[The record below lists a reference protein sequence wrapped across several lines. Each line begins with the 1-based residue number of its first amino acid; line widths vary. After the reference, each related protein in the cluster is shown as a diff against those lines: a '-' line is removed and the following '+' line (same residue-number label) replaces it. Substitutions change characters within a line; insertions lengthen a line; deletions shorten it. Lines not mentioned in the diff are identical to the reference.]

1 MEKTLNAEPRTE
13 TGKGIARRLRR
24 EGRIPAVVY
33 GHEEP
38 HALSVEAREFHREFH
53 TVSESTLIKLKFPDG
68 DREVLIKDYVEDI
81 RTGAITHI
89 DFYEVEKGRK
99 VHTRIALELVGSPV
113 GVREGGVLEH
123 SLYEVEIEC
132 LPKDLP
138 EHMTVDVSAWRTVR
152 RSTYRT
158 SLPRRVSSSSTIPSR
173 RSPRSRFH
181 GQPSRTPRT
190 KPRLKSRALSERNL
204 PKRNSPW
211 WLTSL
216 S

>member
-24 EGRIPAVVY
+24 EDAFRRSCTGMKSPT
-33 GHEEP
+33 P
-38 HALSVEAREFHREFH
+38 LSVEAREFHREFH

-138 EHMTVDVSAWRTVR
+138 EHMTVDVSGLENGSSLHVSDITPPEGVVILNDPEQTVAA
-152 RSTYRT
+152 
-158 SLPRRVSSSSTIPSR
+158 VTIPR
-173 RSPRSRFH
+173 ATIEDTEDEAEAEE
-181 GQPSRTPRT
+181 PSVIGEE
-190 KPRLKSRALSERNL
+190 SSEEE
-204 PKRNSPW
+204 
-211 WLTSL
+211 
-216 S
+216 